1 MTIKQASAVL
11 CAAAALCARADAPA
25 DTAMQD
31 TTPFHVRV
39 AKWRGDAKG
48 AVSFYYDDGTDSSFD
63 FVRPVLVKY
72 HVPGTF
78 YICAGWFKGGEDD
91 PKLARWSCARD
102 FPEIVLGDHT
112 FTHGGVTN
120 LENFVSEIE
129 RNGAILRRIA
139 GLPPDAPL
147 SFALPGGVAWKI
159 TPEEQEKALAEHNE
173 ALRHDFG
180 PNIGGDGHGQFAMSD
195 FGKAVKALDRAEAEG
210 SWQSLLFHGVG
221 GDWLRYPAA
230 DHEKL
235 IRETAARVAQG
246 RLWAGAESEVRRY
259 SLARDAAKVDAAGPD
274 AGADSDFFQFVVSV
288 AGDAPRDVSLTLVAD
303 VPQDWVSATVEA
315 PGAEPFKRPVID
327 GKATFDIPPLG
338 RRVAAVTLRKCR

>member
-1 MTIKQASAVL
+1 MTRKSATALL
-11 CAAAALCARADAPA
+11 CAAAALSARADAPA

-31 TTPFHVRV
+31 TAPFHVRV

-48 AVSFYYDDGTDSSFD
+48 AVSFYYDDGTDSSFE

-78 YICAGWFKGGEDD
+78 YICAGWFKGEDD
-91 PKLARWSCARD
+91 PKLARWSCARE

-129 RNGAILRRIA
+129 RNGAALRRIA

-159 TPEEQEKALAEHNE
+159 TPQEQEKALADRNE

-180 PNIGGDGHGQFAMSD
+180 ANIGGDGHGQFTMSD

-259 SLARDAAKVDAAGPD
+259 SLARDVAKVE
-274 AGADSDFFQFVVSV
+274 VSV
-288 AGDAPRDVSLTLVAD
+288 PAGGAPDSFSVRLSLADGAPRDVSLTLVAD
-303 VPQDWVSATVEA
+303 VPEDWVHVVVEA
-315 PGAEPFKRPVID
+315 GGAEPFKRPVID
-327 GKATFDIPPLG
+327 GKATFDIPPAVGGFADVTVRKG
-338 RRVAAVTLRKCR
+338 R